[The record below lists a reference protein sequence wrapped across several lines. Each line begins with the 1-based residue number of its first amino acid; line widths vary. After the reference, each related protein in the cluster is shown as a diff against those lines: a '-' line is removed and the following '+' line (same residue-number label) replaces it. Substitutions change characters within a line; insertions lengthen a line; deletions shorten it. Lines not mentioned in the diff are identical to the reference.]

1 MNPLKVIWS
10 MLFRLFPCPVKV
22 GLYRIG
28 KPDRQ
33 SPVLVTCN
41 FYLTVR
47 RMIAGL
53 RGLDI
58 WLLVADSKGV
68 NVWCAAG
75 GEEFSTHAVVSVLK
89 TSGITDQVDHR
100 TVILPPLGAPGIQA
114 EALEKETGWSVK
126 WGPIR
131 INDISAYLENNQHRS
146 EDMKRVTYDWRERL
160 DTAAGPLFPFFVLG
174 ALGFLIFGSHLLMN
188 YLAVATIAFFFFML
202 TCPWLPGRSGFTK
215 VIVLEILLLLIWIFA
230 DIFQI
235 GVDGSIH
242 ANLAIAMVMLLVYG
256 SELGGLAATMPSDL
270 DPFLAKLGIGA
281 IGNVEFAGTIRTEL
295 LNGGRTLTYYPE
307 NCVGCRNCVEI
318 CPQGCWAI
326 DSENHAVLAR
336 KEKCTAC
343 RACIV
348 QCEGQAIKAEK
359 YRSDLK

>member
-1 MNPLKVIWS
+1 MNLLKTIWS

-22 GLYRIG
+22 SLCRIG
-28 KPDRQ
+28 NPDRD

-47 RMIAGL
+47 RLIAQL
-53 RGLDI
+53 KGLDI
-58 WLLVADSKGV
+58 WLLIADSKGV

-75 GEEFSTHAVVSVLK
+75 GEKFNTRSVVSAIK
-89 TSGITDQVDHR
+89 TSGIADQVDHR

-114 EALEKETGWSVK
+114 KAVKEETGWSVK
-126 WGPIR
+126 WGPVR
-131 INDISAYLENNQHRS
+131 LNDISAYLKNNQQRS
-146 EDMKRVTYDWRERL
+146 EDMQRVTYNWRERL
-160 DTAAGPLFPFFVLG
+160 DTAVGPLFPFFLIG
-174 ALGFLIFGSHLLMN
+174 AIGFLIFGSHLLIN
-188 YLAVATIAFFFFML
+188 YFAVSTIAFFLFML
-202 TCPWLPGRSGFTK
+202 TCPWLPGRSGLTK
-215 VIVLEILLLLIWIFA
+215 VIVLEILLILIWIVTN
-230 DIFQI
+230 IFQI
-235 GVDGSIH
+235 GVGGSMH
-242 ANLAIAMVMLLVYG
+242 ANLVIAMVMLLVYG

-295 LNGGRTLTYYPE
+295 LNGVRTLTYYAD
-307 NCVGCRNCVEI
+307 NCVGCRNCVEL
-318 CPQGCWAI
+318 CPQGCWSF
-326 DSENHAVLAR
+326 DSEKHAVLAR